1 MLVQGARPRQLRWFH
16 AGPMLFGDW
25 GTSRLY
31 VLGLAF
37 FYAGHASFWFMLA
50 MSLLLVGVGWSY
62 QIICRLYPD
71 GGGVYS
77 SARQRSQTLAVIGA
91 LLLCADYIVTA
102 SLSALDAFHYV
113 GLEHAEWWAAGSIAL
128 IGAVNFFGPTKAGT
142 GALVI
147 AVLTIGLSLTI
158 ALASVTSLDEA
169 HITHPQGTPF
179 HWWRQ
184 FTALILAI
192 SGVEAVANMTGI
204 MVKPV
209 ERTARRAIWPVLVEI
224 VTLNLVLTL
233 AMLAVPAAVLGDGD
247 STQATT
253 AHRDTM
259 MKLLAEYYVGPN
271 FAKVA
276 SVVFALL
283 LLSAVNTAITDLV
296 SIQYMMSRDKELP
309 RALGGLN
316 RWGMPVIPLLIA
328 GVAPAIVVLLFP
340 DVGTLADLY
349 AIGVVGAVALNLG
362 SCSTHFKLP
371 MRKLERWIMMALAA
385 LMVVIWLT
393 IAVEK
398 PFALGFALTVM
409 GIGLSGRWVAHH
421 REQIRD
427 WAVFTVPA
435 IAQAGT
441 TATAS
446 LAAKAAALAK
456 RPPAAVQAKMRLMVA
471 TRGNPRLVRYAI
483 EQARLAHGELFVLFV
498 RHIAVPTLGV
508 ARSGDPT
515 QDPEAVA
522 LFDEIQTQAAK
533 AGVPVYFL
541 YSVAYDVAEAILE
554 TAATFAV
561 DTLLLGTTKRGML
574 WRAMKG
580 DVMQQVATHL
590 PERITLLVHA
600 G

>member
-1 MLVQGARPRQLRWFH
+1 
-16 AGPMLFGDW
+16 
-25 GTSRLY
+25 
-31 VLGLAF
+31 
-37 FYAGHASFWFMLA
+37 
-50 MSLLLVGVGWSY
+50 
-62 QIICRLYPD
+62 
-71 GGGVYS
+71 
-77 SARQRSQTLAVIGA
+77 VIGA

-113 GLEHAEWWAAGSIAL
+113 GLEHAQWWAAGSIAL
-128 IGAVNFFGPTKAGT
+128 IGAVNYFGPTKAGT

-147 AVLTIGLSLTI
+147 ALVTIGLSVTI
-158 ALASVTSLDEA
+158 ALASAPSLSEA
-169 HITHPQGTPF
+169 HITQPQGTPF

-209 ERTARRAIWPVLVEI
+209 EQTARRAIWPVLLEI
-224 VTLNLVLTL
+224 VTLNMVLTL

-247 STQATT
+247 STQAHI

-283 LLSAVNTAITDLV
+283 LLSAVNTAVTDLV
-296 SIQYMMSRDKELP
+296 SIQYMMARDKELP
-309 RALGGLN
+309 RAVGGLN
-316 RWGMPVIPLLIA
+316 RWGMPVIPLWVAALTP
-328 GVAPAIVVLLFP
+328 GVVVLLFP
-340 DVGTLADLY
+340 DVGHLADLY

-362 SCSTHFKLP
+362 SCSTHFGLP
-371 MRKLERWIMMALAA
+371 MRKYERWIMFALAG

-393 IAVEK
+393 IAVAK

-409 GIGLSGRWVAHH
+409 GIGLSARWIAHH
-421 REQIRD
+421 REQIRQ
-427 WAVFTVPA
+427 WAVVTVPA
-435 IAQAGT
+435 LAQAGT

-456 RPPAAVQAKMRLMVA
+456 RPPAAVQAKTRLMVA
-471 TRGNPRLVRYAI
+471 TRGNPRLITFAI
-483 EQARLAHGELFVLFV
+483 EQARLAQGELFVLFV
-498 RHIAVPTLGV
+498 RHIAVPTMGS
-508 ARSGDPT
+508 ARSGDPA
-515 QDPEAVA
+515 QDPEAIE
-522 LFDEIQTQAAK
+522 LFNDIQTQADK
-533 AGVPVYFL
+533 AGVPAYFL

-554 TAATFAV
+554 TSATFAV
-561 DTLLLGTTKRGML
+561 DILLLGTTKRGML

-590 PERITLLVHA
+590 PERITLLLHA